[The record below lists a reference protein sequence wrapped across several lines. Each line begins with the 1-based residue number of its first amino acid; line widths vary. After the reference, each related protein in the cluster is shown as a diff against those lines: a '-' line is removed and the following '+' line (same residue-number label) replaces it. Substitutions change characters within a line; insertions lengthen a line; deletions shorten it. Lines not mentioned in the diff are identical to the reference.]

1 MILLTNMYMH
11 AYMYILMQ
19 KETVFSSMKHKPG
32 CFSKESIVVWGINVD
47 KRVEKSMYHIIG
59 QSPFCTIGTV

>member
-1 MILLTNMYMH
+1 
-11 AYMYILMQ
+11 MYILMQ